1 MTLTYCWRLS
11 DSSKTDPDEILQE
24 SRFLLDMDFDN
35 LLNAGIY
42 RQSYWVRAMQA
53 ARKAG
58 RQTAAL
64 AGKVSASVR
73 RSEAKKRALKPVI
86 ENALLK
92 RHKNLI
98 GRKPSRRSSD
108 DLAYSNIRW
117 RPPD

>member
-11 DSSKTDPDEILQE
+11 DSSKKDPDEILQE

-35 LLNAGIY
+35 LMNAGIY

-73 RSEAKKRALKPVI
+73 RSEQSPA
-86 ENALLK
+86 
-92 RHKNLI
+92 
-98 GRKPSRRSSD
+98 S
-108 DLAYSNIRW
+108 Y
-117 RPPD
+117 